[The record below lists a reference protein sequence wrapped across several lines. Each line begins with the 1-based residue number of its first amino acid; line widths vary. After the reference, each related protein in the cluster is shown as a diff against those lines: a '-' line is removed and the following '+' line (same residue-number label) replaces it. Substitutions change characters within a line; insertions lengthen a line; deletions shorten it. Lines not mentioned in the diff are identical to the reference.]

1 MPDEKPRRRRLAT
14 ASAIGAAAI
23 AGALLAIPTAGFAQ
37 ESTTSTTAVE
47 EEAPD
52 STTDT
57 TVAEEPAAPSED
69 RPRGGHR
76 DGECEERADEA
87 ETSADT

>member
-23 AGALLAIPTAGFAQ
+23 AGALLTIPTAGFAQ

-47 EEAPD
+47 EETPD
-52 STTDT
+52 TTDT
-57 TVAEEPAAPSED
+57 TVTEEPAAPSED